1 MSEHDV
7 SIDQMAA
14 NRGKRVL
21 IEFVAEWELKP
32 SIFIADLNR
41 NSLYLIVEDGSL
53 AESIEEIFDMAI
65 EIFSVSF
72 SMEVMS
78 LHCNTDTAGTD
89 KRTHLLTF

>member
-1 MSEHDV
+1 M
-7 SIDQMAA
+7 
-14 NRGKRVL
+14 
-21 IEFVAEWELKP
+21 
-32 SIFIADLNR
+32 
-41 NSLYLIVEDGSL
+41 YLIVQDGSL

-78 LHCNTDTAGTD
+78 LDCNTDTAGAD